1 MTDDPKLEDV
11 CQDLIHIPL
20 AAVTPHIHPSLNL
33 SPTTPTNLGLR
44 ARNCTMAEEPVPL
57 EVQEGLEQPEALP
70 ANAED
75 RKAAK
80 AMSKL
85 DTRGEEEPAQKK
97 EVDLKALNDAM
108 KNLDVE
114 QKKKEKPAAVRKE
127 EAPKALVKV
136 DPADVTL
143 VVGFVRATQ
152 RITLQSLNNHAD
164 GTAGHVQDQSYRVVE
179 ESRCRRYKSH
189 DSLGHGRCVAG
200 GSGYCKS
207 IALALVEWNTVRR
220 PDIHAHWYRERATK
234 K

>member
-1 MTDDPKLEDV
+1 
-11 CQDLIHIPL
+11 
-20 AAVTPHIHPSLNL
+20 
-33 SPTTPTNLGLR
+33 
-44 ARNCTMAEEPVPL
+44 MAEEPVPL

-114 QKKKEKPAAVRKE
+114 QKKKKEKPAAVRKE

-143 VVGFVRATQ
+143 VMEQLDMSKIKATELL
-152 RITLQSLNNHAD
+152 RNHDAD
-164 GTAGHVQDQSYRVVE
+164 
-179 ESRCRRYKSH
+179 
-189 DSLGHGRCVAG
+189 
-200 GSGYCKS
+200 
-207 IALALVEWNTVRR
+207 
-220 PDIHAHWYRERATK
+220 ATK
-234 K
+234 AMTAWVTAAV